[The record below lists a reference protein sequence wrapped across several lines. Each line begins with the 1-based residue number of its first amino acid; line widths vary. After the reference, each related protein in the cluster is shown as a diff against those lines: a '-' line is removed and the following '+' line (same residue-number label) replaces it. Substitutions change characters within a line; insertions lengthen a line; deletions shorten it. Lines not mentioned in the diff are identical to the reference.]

1 MKKERETNI
10 ELLRILIMI
19 GVIILHYNNR
29 YIGGG
34 LKFVR
39 LNSINYYVLMLLESV
54 FICAVNLFMLISGY
68 YSYSRDRTSLK
79 KPLSLIIQ
87 VISISFG
94 WTLIMGVLKG
104 NLTLDKLLSSLVP
117 ANYFVV
123 LYIAVY
129 LLSPYLNLIFDKIDR
144 NFIILIISI
153 FSIYP
158 TLVECLNM
166 ATGVEWSGLS
176 SIGMYGSQSGYT
188 IVNFIMLYYIGLYI
202 RKREDSILNVKSCKL
217 IVLLLV
223 VITFITLWGSISD
236 NLGLEKN
243 LSRIYCN
250 PLVIFEAV
258 LVFILFKKIKVRY
271 NKWIN
276 YLASAAFTVLLV
288 HGYIINHI
296 GIEWAVNQNVIIM
309 LLHVL
314 VSSISIYFLCFL
326 VFLIYNRVSNSIL
339 NIIVKRDVTIT
350 RV

>member
-1 MKKERETNI
+1 
-10 ELLRILIMI
+10 MI
-19 GVIILHYNNR
+19 GVIILHYNK

-39 LNSINYYVLMLLESV
+39 FNSINYYVLMVLESV

-68 YSYSRDRTSLK
+68 YSYNRDRTSLK
-79 KPLSLIIQ
+79 KPLSLIMQ
-87 VISISFG
+87 VILISFG
-94 WTLIMGVLKG
+94 WTLIMGLLKE

-117 ANYFVV
+117 ANYSVII
-123 LYIAVY
+123 YIAVY
-129 LLSPYLNLIFDKIDR
+129 FLSPYFNLIFDKIDR
-144 NFIILIISI
+144 NFILLLISI
-153 FSIYP
+153 FSVYP
-158 TLVECLNM
+158 TLVECLNI
-166 ATGVEWSGLS
+166 ATGIEWNGLS

-202 RKREDSILNVKSCKL
+202 RKREDSILKLKACKL
-217 IVLLLV
+217 IMLLLI
-223 VITFITLWGSISD
+223 VIAFITLWGSISD
-236 NLGLEKN
+236 NLGLEKK

-250 PLVIFEAV
+250 PLVVFEAV

-276 YLASAAFTVLLV
+276 YLASAAFTVFLV

-314 VSSISIYFLCFL
+314 VSSISIYFLCFF
-326 VFLIYNRVSNSIL
+326 VFLIYSRISKMIL
-339 NIIVKRDVTIT
+339 NIIMKRDVTIT
-350 RV
+350 QG